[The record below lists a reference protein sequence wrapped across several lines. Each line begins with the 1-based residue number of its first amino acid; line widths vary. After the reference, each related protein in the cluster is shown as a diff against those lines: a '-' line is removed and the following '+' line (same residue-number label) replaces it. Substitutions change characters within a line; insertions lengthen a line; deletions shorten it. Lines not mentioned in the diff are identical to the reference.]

1 MTIRP
6 WPLAVAGWIGT
17 WSLERARH
25 MEHRSVKCVTIVA
38 FLVLLCSTYYLRSEI
53 LKLNQIRFSSED
65 ARAEETLKELKD
77 SYPVRVAEY
86 EAQEKNYELQMA
98 HYTEMLD
105 LYRTDYDEYVRRLA
119 DRYEPP
125 RVPMK
130 PQKPRSPELSEQL
143 AKNNADFRTQQ
154 YHYFESA
161 IGLNWISCI
170 AALTLTAGLLFLIM
184 FETGTQRIFYAVI
197 LTISFVFMIGPSFHS
212 IMSAIAGLLRA
223 PSVY

>member
-1 MTIRP
+1 
-6 WPLAVAGWIGT
+6 
-17 WSLERARH
+17 

-65 ARAEETLKELKD
+65 ARAEETLRDMKE

-86 EAQEKNYELQMA
+86 EAQKKDYELKMA

-105 LYRTDYDEYVRRLA
+105 LYATNYDEYVKRLT
-119 DRYEPP
+119 DQYRPP
-125 RVPMK
+125 QLPRK
-130 PQKPRSPELSEQL
+130 PQKPKSPELSEQL
-143 AKNNADFRTQQ
+143 AKNNADFRTQR

-161 IGLNWISCI
+161 SGLNWISCI
-170 AALTLTAGLLFLIM
+170 AALTLTGGLLFLIM

-212 IMSAIAGLLRA
+212 IMSAIAGFLRA